1 MDNQKFAA
9 QEAEHI
15 QLDMIGR
22 EIVNKV
28 EVCVCVCVRVGGGGM
43 SIVCTQAAYKA
54 KKNCLVY

>member
-1 MDNQKFAA
+1 MENQRFAA

-28 EVCVCVCVRVGGGGM
+28 EVCVCVCVWVGGGEHHMYSGIK
-43 SIVCTQAAYKA
+43 SKKKIV
-54 KKNCLVY
+54 